1 MLSVPT
7 KGMGVSEIHIYKSN
21 TKSKLIESQYP
32 IDIFTDFK
40 GKMDGKELVSRV
52 ENSERESS
60 HFFQHTYLQG
70 LIELYSV
77 NNKIFTYSTHQTKT
91 TIVYSNEA

>member
-7 KGMGVSEIHIYKSN
+7 KGMGDSEIYIYKSN
-21 TKSKLIESQYP
+21 TISKLIESQYP
-32 IDIFTDFK
+32 IDLFTDFK

-52 ENSERESS
+52 KNSERQNS
-60 HFFQHTYLQG
+60 HIFQLAYLQG
-70 LIELYSV
+70 LIGFYST

-91 TIVYSNEA
+91 IIVYSNEA